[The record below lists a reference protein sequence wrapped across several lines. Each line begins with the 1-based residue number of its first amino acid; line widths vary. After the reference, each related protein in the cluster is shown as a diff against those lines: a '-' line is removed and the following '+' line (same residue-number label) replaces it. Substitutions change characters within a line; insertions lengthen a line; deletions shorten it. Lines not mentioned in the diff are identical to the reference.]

1 MLTAS
6 FLSSLDSIKAAAKT
20 AAHGLVKF
28 YTGNYTGD
36 TPGNLPQPYYWW
48 EAGAMFGGLIDY
60 YYYTGDSQYNDITT
74 QALLWQVGPNK
85 DYMTPNQTKTEG
97 NDDQGF
103 WGMAAMS
110 AAETKFPDPPA
121 DKPQWLALAQGVFN
135 SQALRWDTQFC
146 NGGLRWQ
153 IFTFNTGYDYKNTI
167 SNGAFFNLAAR
178 LARYTG
184 NQTYADWADRTWE
197 WSQAVGFIKMPEYYF
212 YDGAHTTLNCTDIN
226 RIQWSYNPAVFLSGA
241 AHMYNFVSNVSLYF
255 LGWRLLISFQ
265 TNGEEK
271 WKTRVQGI
279 LNGTSLF
286 FSPTVPNVMYEVAC
300 EGPGTCNTDNKSF
313 KAYLS
318 RWMAATTKMA
328 PFTYNAIMIRLRAS
342 ASAAALQCSGGPDGQ
357 TCGLKWTEGAKY
369 DGFTGVGEQMSAMEV
384 FQSLLITKVDPP
396 VTQVTGGT
404 SQGDPSAGSG
414 GTSGQ
419 PGLSPNA
426 ITKKDR
432 VGAGILTVL
441 VLIGAIGGVTWIVL

>member
-6 FLSSLDSIKAAAKT
+6 FLSSLASIKAAAKT
-20 AAHGLVKF
+20 AAYGLVKF

-48 EAGAMFGGLIDY
+48 EAGAMFGALVDY
-60 YYYTGDSQYNDITT
+60 YYYTGDSQYNDITI
-74 QALLWQVGPNK
+74 QALLSQVGPNK

-226 RIQWSYNPAVFLSGA
+226 RIQWSYNPAIFLSGA
-241 AHMYNFVSNVSLYF
+241 AHMYNFVSNLFLYF
-255 LGWRLLISFQ
+255 IGRRFLKPSRQMARRNGKHVFKESSTAQAFSFRQQLQMSCTKLLVKAQELAIRTINLSKPTFLDGWRQ
-265 TNGEEK
+265 
-271 WKTRVQGI
+271 
-279 LNGTSLF
+279 
-286 FSPTVPNVMYEVAC
+286 
-300 EGPGTCNTDNKSF
+300 
-313 KAYLS
+313 
-318 RWMAATTKMA
+318 
-328 PFTYNAIMIRLRAS
+328 RLRWLLSLIMLSCLGFVHLLLQLLCNVLEVPWVKPVAS
-342 ASAAALQCSGGPDGQ
+342 NGQKAQNMMALLVSESRCPLWRCSNR
-357 TCGLKWTEGAKY
+357 C
-369 DGFTGVGEQMSAMEV
+369 
-384 FQSLLITKVDPP
+384 
-396 VTQVTGGT
+396 
-404 SQGDPSAGSG
+404 
-414 GTSGQ
+414 
-419 PGLSPNA
+419 
-426 ITKKDR
+426 
-432 VGAGILTVL
+432 
-441 VLIGAIGGVTWIVL
+441 